1 MAAPSR
7 SCNQA
12 PPASPSRCAA
22 RLVRRRACRR
32 TPPRFA
38 PCRPAEIPATAELPG
53 EQHGL
58 AIGIVGKNDGRV
70 AVVVRDGLDVA
81 YTYGLAVH
89 LHGSKRLDQTSG
101 SALCCS
107 SQTALAL
114 PASPAGTWRMS
125 LPCKQ
130 RHSPKRL

>member
-70 AVVVRDGLDVA
+70 AVVVNLALAPLPLAVAPALLVADVDQFALVVRDSLDVA
-81 YTYGLAVH
+81 YTY
-89 LHGSKRLDQTSG
+89 
-101 SALCCS
+101 
-107 SQTALAL
+107 
-114 PASPAGTWRMS
+114 
-125 LPCKQ
+125 
-130 RHSPKRL
+130 